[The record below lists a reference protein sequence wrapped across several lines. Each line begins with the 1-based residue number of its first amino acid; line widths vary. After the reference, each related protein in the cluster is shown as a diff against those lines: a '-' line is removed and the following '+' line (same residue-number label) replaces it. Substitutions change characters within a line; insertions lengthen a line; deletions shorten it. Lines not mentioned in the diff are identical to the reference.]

1 MRRRLRTLLALSA
14 VSLTLSLVAGSAGA
28 ITFGT
33 VDSEN
38 RFDEVGALVGN
49 FPGLGRR
56 AICSGTL
63 IEDDVFLTAAHCIA
77 SLEANGSTGTFVSL
91 SPRFDPSDT
100 DAHLPGEAFAHPG
113 YNHDLADLHDI
124 AVVLLDEPVSGVDPA
139 RLAGAEYLTERKST
153 LRSQRFVAVGYGQV
167 RDTKREGPNA
177 LMPSGGVR
185 RFAEQGFLSLQRAWL
200 NLNMNPST
208 GSGGTC
214 FGDSGGPHFHRGVL
228 VSITI
233 LGDSV
238 CRATDKT
245 YRVDSA
251 SARAFLDDFVDLP

>member
-1 MRRRLRTLLALSA
+1 MPWHSSFAPARFLTSCAGAFVCALLAAACENAPLVDQKDRTLELAGDTIELP
-14 VSLTLSLVAGSAGA
+14 AG
-28 ITFGT
+28 
-33 VDSEN
+33 V
-38 RFDEVGALVGN
+38 
-49 FPGLGRR
+49 
-56 AICSGTL
+56 
-63 IEDDVFLTAAHCIA
+63 
-77 SLEANGSTGTFVSL
+77 
-91 SPRFDPSDT
+91 
-100 DAHLPGEAFAHPG
+100 
-113 YNHDLADLHDI
+113 DLHDI
-124 AVVLLDEPVSGVDPA
+124 AVVLLYEPVSGIDPA
-139 RLAGAEYLTERKST
+139 RLAGAGYLDERKSI
-153 LRSQRFVAVGYGQV
+153 LRSERFVAVGYGQV

-185 RFAEQGFLSLQRAWL
+185 RFAEQSFLSLQRAWL
-200 NLNMNPST
+200 NLSMNPST